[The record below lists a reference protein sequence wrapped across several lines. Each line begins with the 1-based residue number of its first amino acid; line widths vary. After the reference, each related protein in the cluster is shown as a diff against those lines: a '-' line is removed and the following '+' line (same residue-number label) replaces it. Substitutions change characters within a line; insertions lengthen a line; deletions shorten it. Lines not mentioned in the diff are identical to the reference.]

1 MKVKNIIVVWI
12 VLSALMYAQND
23 SSDAIKTEVLQKA
36 EIKILKKKV
45 RELEAELKSYK
56 KVKPV
61 AGKAPLISKTKIVSR
76 KVSKRKK
83 FVLTDTAPEK
93 LSTYFTAAYQDMET
107 ISNKLD
113 AHGFTVLA
121 KDEILEDKMVLSVT
135 NEALKQTNSFLS
147 VIHILIN
154 KDKEIRLQNPSYFA
168 AAYLQKDYNFGDFN
182 ETLKSLEL
190 VFGDMYQS
198 EDKLLL
204 SDLSD
209 YNFMLTLPR
218 FEDII
223 LVDEGEDIVSKLTR
237 EGSGKYISYLLTLPN
252 GSVLVGHKLSSE
264 IYAYLNK
271 VDAANNAQ
279 LFPYEVMIHEGKAVM
294 LAPKYYLALSLPLLS
309 MTDFMKIASAPDT
322 IVKEIKEAYR
332 QKEEIKTTEE

>member
-1 MKVKNIIVVWI
+1 MKVKNIIVLWI

-36 EIKILKKKV
+36 EIKTLKKRV
-45 RELEAELKSYK
+45 RELETELKSYK

-61 AGKAPLISKTKIVSR
+61 AGKVPLISKSKIVSK
-76 KVSKRKK
+76 KVNKRKR
-83 FVLTDTAPEK
+83 FVLTDTLPEK
-93 LSTYFTAAYQDMET
+93 LSTYLIAAYQDIGTVSYKLET
-107 ISNKLD
+107 
-113 AHGFTVLA
+113 HGFTVLA
-121 KDEILEDKMVLSVT
+121 KDEILEGKTVLSVT

-168 AAYLQKDYNFGDFN
+168 AAYLQKDYSFGDFN
-182 ETLKSLEL
+182 ETMKSLEF

-198 EDKLLL
+198 EDKLIL

-218 FEDII
+218 FEDTI
-223 LVDEGEDIVSKLTR
+223 LVDEGEEIVSKLTR
-237 EGSGKYISYLLTLPN
+237 KGSEKYISYLLTLPN

-271 VDAANNAQ
+271 VDAENNAQ

-309 MTDFMKIASAPDT
+309 MTDFMKIASAPVS
-322 IVKEIKEAYR
+322 IVKEIREAY
-332 QKEEIKTTEE
+332 KEKKEGNKAEE

>member
-1 MKVKNIIVVWI
+1 MKVKNIIVLWI

-36 EIKILKKKV
+36 EIKILKKRV
-45 RELEAELKSYK
+45 RQLEAELKNYK

-61 AGKAPLISKTKIVSR
+61 AGKAPLISKTKIVSK

-83 FVLTDTAPEK
+83 FVLKDTAPKK

-107 ISNKLD
+107 ISNKLE
-113 AHGFTVLA
+113 AHGFTILA

-182 ETLKSLEL
+182 ETLKSLES

-209 YNFMLTLPR
+209 YNFMLTLPS
-218 FEDII
+218 FEDSI
-223 LVDEGEDIVSKLTR
+223 LVDEGKDIVSKLTR

-279 LFPYEVMIHEGKAVM
+279 LFPYEVMIHEDKAVM

-332 QKEEIKTTEE
+332 QEKEIKTTEQ